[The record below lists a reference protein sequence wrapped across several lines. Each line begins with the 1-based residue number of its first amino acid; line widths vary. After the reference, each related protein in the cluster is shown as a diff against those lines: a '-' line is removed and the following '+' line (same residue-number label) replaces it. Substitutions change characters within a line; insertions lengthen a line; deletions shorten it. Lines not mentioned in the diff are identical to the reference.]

1 MIYADS
7 SVIVKRYYQEPGS
20 QRVREDWARSERIFT
35 SRVAYAEV
43 HAALG
48 RKRRDRGISAAQFR
62 RLADAFESEWHA
74 YDHVLVDGATA
85 THVRRLVLQHALRGF
100 DAIHLSAA
108 LWLQEEIGEPVE
120 FWVSDERLANVAA
133 KEGLAFVNPEGGIRS

>member
-20 QRVREDWARSERIFT
+20 SRVRDIWVRPEHVFT

-43 HAALG
+43 HAALA
-48 RKRRDRGISAAQFR
+48 RKYRDKGISAAQLR
-62 RLADAFESEWHA
+62 RIGDAFESEWPA
-74 YDHVLVDGATA
+74 YDQILVDGETSV
-85 THVRRLVLQHALRGF
+85 HVRRLVRRNALRGF

-108 LWLQEEIGEPVE
+108 LWLQEQLGEPIE
-120 FWVSDERLANVAA
+120 FWVSDDRLIAAAVRERIAV
-133 KEGLAFVNPEGGIRS
+133 VNPEE

>member
-20 QRVREDWARSERIFT
+20 QRITESWARSDRVFT

-43 HAALG
+43 HAAFA
-48 RKRRDRGISAAQFR
+48 RKRRDGGISAVQLRA
-62 RLADAFESEWHA
+62 AGDAFESEWTA
-74 YDHVLVDGATA
+74 YDQILIDRATSA
-85 THVRRLVLQHALRGF
+85 HVRRLVLRHALRGF

-108 LWLQEEIGEPVE
+108 LWLQEQLGEPVE
-120 FWVSDERLANVAA
+120 FWVSDEQLITAA
-133 KEGLAFVNPEGGIRS
+133 GKEHLTVIDPAE